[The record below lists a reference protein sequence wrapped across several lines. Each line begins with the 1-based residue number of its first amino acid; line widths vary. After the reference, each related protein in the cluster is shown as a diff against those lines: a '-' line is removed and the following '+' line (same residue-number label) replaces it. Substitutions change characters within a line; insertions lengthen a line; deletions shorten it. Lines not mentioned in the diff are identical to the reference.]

1 MGTKKIKSVLIS
13 VYDKNGLEYLINLIK
28 KHDLVVYST
37 GGTWDFLKSSGLNPI
52 QVEELTHFP
61 HMLDGRVKT
70 LHPAVFGGILAKRD
84 DDHLIQLK
92 NFNIPEIDMV
102 VVDLYPFEETLM
114 TTDLENEII
123 EKIDIGGISLIRA
136 AAKNFESVLVIPS
149 KEYYK
154 KATEILEE
162 NKMSTTKEQRRSF
175 AKAAFSVS
183 MHYDTIIYKYFS
195 GDEFPVI
202 SQNLK
207 YKHVLRYG
215 ENAHQNGY
223 FYGNIENHFNK
234 INGKELSYNN
244 LVDIDAAI
252 SLIEDIPDNE
262 PCFAILKHTNPCG
275 IASAMTVHEAWMR
288 ALQCDPQS
296 AFGGILIC
304 NTTIDAKTAVKI
316 DEIFYEVLIAPNFEA
331 EAEKILSKKK
341 NRILLKLIKSKP
353 KKLKFKSILSGT
365 LVQDSDNVEMEK
377 HNSRLV
383 TKLKPEEDKMD
394 DLSFANIAVKH
405 LKSNA
410 IAIVKNKQL
419 IGMGCGQTS
428 RIDATV
434 QSIEKAKKYGF
445 DTTDAVLASDA
456 FFPFPDSIEYA
467 FKNGIKT
474 FIQPG
479 GSVNDQASIDFCDDN
494 GLSMVFTGIRHFLH

>member
-1 MGTKKIKSVLIS
+1 MDSKKIKSILIS
-13 VYDKNGLEYLINLIK
+13 VYDKNGLEYLINLIRK
-28 KHDLVVYST
+28 YNLIVYST

-52 QVEELTHFP
+52 KVEDLTQFP

-84 DDHLIQLK
+84 DNHLNQLRQ
-92 NFNIPEIDMV
+92 FNIPEIDMV
-102 VVDLYPFEETLM
+102 VVDLYPFEDTLN
-114 TTDLENEII
+114 TTNVENEII

-136 AAKNFESVLVIPS
+136 AAKNFESVLIVPAQ
-149 KEYYK
+149 EYYK
-154 KATEILEE
+154 KAIEILEE
-162 NKMSTTKEQRRSF
+162 NEMCTTKEQRKNF

-207 YKHVLRYG
+207 NKNVLRYG
-215 ENAHQNGY
+215 ENAHQKGY
-223 FYGNIENHFNK
+223 FYGNLENHFTK

-252 SLIEDIPDNE
+252 SLIDDLPDNE

-275 IASAMTVHEAWMR
+275 IASAITIHEAWDR

-296 AFGGILIC
+296 AFGGIIIC
-304 NTTIDAKTAVKI
+304 NTMINKQTAVKI
-316 DEIFYEVLIAPNFEA
+316 DEIFYEVLIAPDFDT

-341 NRILLKLIKSKP
+341 NRILLKLKESEP

-365 LVQDSDNVEMEK
+365 LVQDSDHVEMQN
-377 HNSRLV
+377 HDSRHV
-383 TKLKPEEDKMD
+383 TKVKPEDDKMAD
-394 DLSFANIAVKH
+394 MLFANIAVKH

-410 IAIVKNKQL
+410 IALVKNKQL
-419 IGMGCGQTS
+419 IGIGCGQTS
-428 RIDATV
+428 RIDATI
-434 QSIEKAKKYGF
+434 QSIEKAKKNGF
-445 DTTDAVLASDA
+445 DPKGAVLASDA
-456 FFPFPDSIEYA
+456 FFPFSDSIEYA
-467 FKNGIKT
+467 FNNEIKT

-479 GSVNDQASIDFCDDN
+479 GSVNDQSSIDFCDDN
-494 GLSMVFTGIRHFLH
+494 GLSMIFTGIRHFLH

>member
-1 MGTKKIKSVLIS
+1 MDTKKIKSVLIS
-13 VYDKNGLEYLINLIK
+13 VYDKNGLEDLINLIK
-28 KHDLVVYST
+28 KHNIVVYST
-37 GGTWDFLKSSGLNPI
+37 GGTWEYLKSNGLNPVK
-52 QVEELTHFP
+52 VEELTQFH

-84 DDHLIQLK
+84 VNHLDQLK
-92 NFNIPEIDMV
+92 QFNIPEIDMV
-102 VVDLYPFEETLM
+102 IVDLYPFENSLS
-114 TTDLENEII
+114 TTDLESEII

-136 AAKNFESVLVIPS
+136 AAKNFESALIVPAQ
-149 KEYYK
+149 EYYK
-154 KATEILEE
+154 NAFEILQE
-162 NKMSTTKEQRRSF
+162 NEMSTTKEQRRGF
-175 AKAAFSVS
+175 AKAAYSVS

-223 FYGNIENHFNK
+223 FYGNLDNHFIK

-252 SLIEDIPDNE
+252 SLITDLPDNE
-262 PCFAILKHTNPCG
+262 VCFAILKHTNPCG
-275 IASAMTVHEAWMR
+275 IASANTVNEAWER

-304 NTTIDAKTAVKI
+304 NTKI
-316 DEIFYEVLIAPNFEA
+316 DEQTAAKIDNIFYEVLIAPDFDA
-331 EAEKILSKKK
+331 EAEKLLSKKK
-341 NRILLKLIKSKP
+341 NRILLKLKNSVP
-353 KKLKFKSILSGT
+353 KILKFKSILSGI
-365 LVQDSDNVEMEK
+365 LVQDADHVEMGK
-377 HNSRLV
+377 HDSRVV
-383 TKLKPEEDKMD
+383 TKIKPEDDKMD
-394 DLSFANIAVKH
+394 DLLFANIAVKH

-410 IAIVKNKQL
+410 IALVKNKQL

-428 RIDATV
+428 RIDATI

-445 DTTDAVLASDA
+445 STEGAVLASDA

-467 FKNGIKT
+467 SINGIKT

-479 GSVNDQASIDFCDDN
+479 GSVNDQASIDFCDDK

>member
-1 MGTKKIKSVLIS
+1 MDTKKIRSVLIS
-13 VYDKNGLEYLINLIK
+13 VYDKNGLEDLINLIRK
-28 KHDLVVYST
+28 YDLIVYST

-52 QVEELTHFP
+52 KVEDLTQFP

-84 DDHLIQLK
+84 DNHLNQLK
-92 NFNIPEIDMV
+92 QFNIPEIDMV
-102 VVDLYPFEETLM
+102 VVDLYPFENTLKI
-114 TTDLENEII
+114 TEEENEII

-136 AAKNFESVLVIPS
+136 AAKNFENVFIVPAQ
-149 KEYYK
+149 EYYK

-162 NKMSTTKEQRRSF
+162 NEMCTTIEQRKIF
-175 AKAAFSVS
+175 AKASFSVS

-207 YKHVLRYG
+207 NKHVLRYG

-223 FYGNIENHFNK
+223 FYGNLENHFTK

-252 SLIEDIPDNE
+252 SLIDNLPSYE

-275 IASAMTVHEAWMR
+275 IASAITVREAWER

-296 AFGGILIC
+296 AFGGIIIC
-304 NTTIDAKTAVKI
+304 NTMIDKLTAVKI
-316 DEIFYEVLIAPNFEA
+316 DEIFYEVLIAPDFDA
-331 EAEKILSKKK
+331 EAEKLLSKKK
-341 NRILLKLIKSKP
+341 NRIILKLKKLKP
-353 KKLKFKSILSGT
+353 ENLKFKSILSGV
-365 LVQDSDNVEMEK
+365 LVQNSDNIEMGK
-377 HNSRLV
+377 HESRVV
-383 TKLKPEEDKMD
+383 TKIKPDNDKMD
-394 DLSFANIAVKH
+394 DLIFANIAVKH

-410 IAIVKNKQL
+410 IALVKNKQL

-428 RIDATV
+428 RIDATI

-445 DTTDAVLASDA
+445 STEGAVLASDA
-456 FFPFPDSIEYA
+456 FFPFPDSIEFA
-467 FKNGIKT
+467 FNNGIKT
-474 FIQPG
+474 YIQPG
-479 GSVNDQASIDFCDDN
+479 GSVNDQASIDFCDDK